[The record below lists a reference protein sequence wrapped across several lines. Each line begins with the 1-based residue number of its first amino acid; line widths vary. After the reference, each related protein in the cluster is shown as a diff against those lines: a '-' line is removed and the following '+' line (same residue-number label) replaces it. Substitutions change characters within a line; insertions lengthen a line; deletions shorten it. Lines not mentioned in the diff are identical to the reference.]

1 MLDQQVHGDNL
12 IPLLLEDGLL
22 VVVAVDMVVTKQQEL
37 VVQVEEGNQVLMV
50 QELQKVLVYQELITL
65 VVAVVLVQDS
75 LTVVEEMEHL
85 ESL

>member
-1 MLDQQVHGDNL
+1 
-12 IPLLLEDGLL
+12 
-22 VVVAVDMVVTKQQEL
+22 MVVTKQQEL

-50 QELQKVLVYQELITL
+50 QELQKVLVHQELLTL